1 VIKID
6 GYSRTKELLKTG
18 KCTTSIPFL
27 VGDHFWVVKYYPN
40 GSKSP
45 GHLSVFLVLDS
56 ADAKDVKAEVTFSVL
71 DKGGDPVH
79 VKTFDHIFPSKG
91 IDWGFPVFI
100 KHKDLQGSV
109 HSDSFRIRCDV
120 TVVKKIRSEETAGNK
135 FVVVPPTDLHQH
147 LGDLLKSMDGA
158 DVTFQVGGQTFL
170 AHRSVLAA
178 RSSVF
183 KAQLFGSMKERAGYT
198 IEISDIEA
206 DVFKSLLHFIY
217 TDSLPEV
224 TREGND
230 EDPTQEVVTASHLL
244 VAADKY
250 NVERLKLMCEDKL
263 CNQIDSNMVATSLAL
278 AEQHSCDGLKD
289 ACFEFLASPS
299 NLKAMIASDGYRHLK
314 SSCPSVIKELIARL
328 LPVELIAL
336 KDIIMAI

>member
-1 VIKID
+1 
-6 GYSRTKELLKTG
+6 
-18 KCTTSIPFL
+18 
-27 VGDHFWVVKYYPN
+27 
-40 GSKSP
+40 
-45 GHLSVFLVLDS
+45 
-56 ADAKDVKAEVTFSVL
+56 
-71 DKGGDPVH
+71 
-79 VKTFDHIFPSKG
+79 
-91 IDWGFPVFI
+91 
-100 KHKDLQGSV
+100 
-109 HSDSFRIRCDV
+109 
-120 TVVKKIRSEETAGNK
+120 
-135 FVVVPPTDLHQH
+135 
-147 LGDLLKSMDGA
+147 MDGA

-170 AHRSVLAA
+170 AHRSMLAA